1 VVFVGILERMCDSRR
16 PATRSG
22 VSSDAGLEAR
32 VVGLE
37 QQMALVRKLLDEEFA
52 ERVKD
57 VEDRV
62 VRVESRLAVCFG
74 DGNVIKDSVLTE
86 KVREVVEEVDSKVA
100 VCDLR
105 FEERIGAVSKKVSE
119 LGDRVMA
126 FELQV
131 KDLQEFPT
139 PAEGEWQTKR
149 SKHYKAAGR
158 PSAGVV
164 TPVGV
169 ALSVGESGGE
179 SGAAGVSRGDSRI
192 SFAEKVEAKGKG
204 KVYLLGDSLVRGV
217 GKKLEAQCSNVFSA
231 KSIGGARIE
240 AVTEEVR
247 KLEARDDRH
256 LVVMVGANNIQQDG
270 SELVLR
276 KFQVLIDCCH
286 KVKNRAVTVVGISR
300 RFDLTSLQENR
311 RVSVNRRLSV
321 LCREAGVQYVEYEA
335 GRSMISADRVHFN
348 ETGQREVAGM
358 IFRHCRHFLV

>member
-1 VVFVGILERMCDSRR
+1 MVFVGILERMCDSRR

-37 QQMALVRKLLDEEFA
+37 QQMALVRKLLDVEFA
-52 ERVKD
+52 KRVKD
-57 VEDRV
+57 VEDRM
-62 VRVESRLAVCFG
+62 VRVEARLAVCFG

-169 ALSVGESGGE
+169 ALSVGESG
-179 SGAAGVSRGDSRI
+179 AAGVSRGDSRI

-270 SELVLR
+270 SEVVLR
-276 KFQVLIDCCH
+276 KFQVLIDCCK

-321 LCREAGVQYVEYEA
+321 LCGEAGVQYVEYEA
-335 GRSMISADRVHFN
+335 GRSMISADQVHFN
-348 ETGQREVAGM
+348 EIGQREVAGM